1 MAPGRILETITGVI
15 LITVLAVSPAA
26 GLSKKPPEPAYIPGQ
41 VVVRF
46 HESVDS
52 VRSAEIVDTE
62 GARIKTILKRTGLHL
77 VLLPEGRSVEE
88 AVARFL
94 KYPEVLSAEPNYRA
108 ELLENK

>member
-1 MAPGRILETITGVI
+1 MIPGRVLKTIAGAV
-15 LITVLAVSPAA
+15 LVTVLGVSPATA
-26 GLSKKPPEPAYIPGQ
+26 LSRKPPEPSYIPGQ

-52 VRSAEIVDTE
+52 ARSAEIVEKE
-62 GARIKTILKRTGLHL
+62 GARIKTVLKRTGLHL

>member
-1 MAPGRILETITGVI
+1 MSPGKTIKSLTGAVMI
-15 LITVLAVSPAA
+15 AFLVASLATA
-26 GLSKKPPEPAYIPGQ
+26 LSRKPPEPSYIPGQ

-46 HESVDS
+46 HESVDKA
-52 VRSAEIVDTE
+52 RSAEIVEIE
-62 GARIKTILKRTGLHL
+62 GARIKNVLKRTGLHL